1 MIFWNNCYYQYC
13 ILRYIYN
20 LDFCNCQFEEK
31 NYIEI
36 MMCIFWN
43 ISYIKVNWKMF
54 IKFKFGECRVYRFII
69 IVKK

>member
-1 MIFWNNCYYQYC
+1 
-13 ILRYIYN
+13 
-20 LDFCNCQFEEK
+20 
-31 NYIEI
+31 

-54 IKFKFGECRVYRFII
+54 IKLKFGECRVYRFII